1 MRAFHDD
8 SFRLLIPA
16 NAGLISV
23 KDIAAPQAREG
34 SQQFV
39 NRSAVSLQDR
49 WSGVMLAAGTST
61 SSVDCVIAAP
71 THSDFLFVE
80 SENSLGQSIF
90 DPTELNHQGLKR
102 WRGDPG

>member
-1 MRAFHDD
+1 MVG
-8 SFRLLIPA
+8 LL
-16 NAGLISV
+16 
-23 KDIAAPQAREG
+23 
-34 SQQFV
+34 
-39 NRSAVSLQDR
+39 
-49 WSGVMLAAGTST
+49 LAAGIE
-61 SSVDCVIAAP
+61 VNPDCLIAAP